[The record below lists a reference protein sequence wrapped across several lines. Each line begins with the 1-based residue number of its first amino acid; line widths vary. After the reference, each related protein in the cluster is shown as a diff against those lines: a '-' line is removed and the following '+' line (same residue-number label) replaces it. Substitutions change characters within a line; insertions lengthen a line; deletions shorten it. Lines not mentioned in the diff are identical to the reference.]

1 MSNTLPEPEAE
12 RCDRQPSPQA
22 TIQSWSG
29 READLGAGL
38 TVSRLLP
45 RHQHRTVGPW
55 CFLDSF
61 GPLSFASG
69 KAMDV
74 APHPHIGLQTVSWLF
89 SGEILHNDSLGS
101 ESVVRPGQLNL
112 MTAGHGISHT
122 EQTPQKNSG
131 QLHGLQLWVALPD
144 ARRHCEPHFDHYTDL
159 PVLEP
164 GGGCIQVF
172 TGQLAG
178 ADANTRT
185 YSSMVGAELNIG
197 AHSTLQVPLNPAWE
211 HALVVISGEISLEG
225 QGLAP
230 GSFHYLGTHRHGLE
244 LVCQT
249 ATRAVLIGGAPFG
262 ETIMIWWNFVGR
274 TLDDIRQAREDWEN
288 QRRFG
293 QVTAY
298 KGQRLAAPELVGRPI
313 AR

>member
-1 MSNTLPEPEAE
+1 MSNPLPDPEAE
-12 RCDRQPSPQA
+12 SCESRPMPQA
-22 TIQSWSG
+22 AIQSWPA

-38 TVSRLLP
+38 KVSRVLP
-45 RHQHRTVGPW
+45 LHQHRMVGPW

-61 GPLSFASG
+61 GPLSFTDG
-69 KAMDV
+69 KAMDI

-101 ESVVRPGQLNL
+101 ECLVRPGQLNL
-112 MTAGHGISHT
+112 MTAGRGISHT
-122 EQTPQKNSG
+122 EQTPSAHSG

-144 ARRHCEPHFDHYTDL
+144 AHRQCEPHFDHYTDL

-164 GGGCIQVF
+164 GGGRIHIF

-185 YSSMVGAELNIG
+185 YSPMVGAELNIS
-197 AHSTLQVPLNPAWE
+197 AHSTLQLPLDPTWE

-225 QGLAP
+225 QSLAP
-230 GSFHYLGTHRHGLE
+230 GSLHYLGTQRHGLE
-244 LVCQT
+244 LVCRT

-274 TLDDIRQAREDWEN
+274 TLDDIRQARTDWEN
-288 QRRFG
+288 RQRFG
-293 QVTAY
+293 EVAAY
-298 KGQRLAAPELVGRPI
+298 HGQRLPAPELVGRPI